1 MRALAGFKSGNF
13 SIMTKTPAPSSSA
26 PRLCP
31 TCGTRVGAAATK
43 CLVCGADLSASSARG
58 GLGRLTGRAPTL
70 TLRRSTLLL
79 AVLVVVL
86 ALVGGGLIFA
96 ATNNIGPFDRST
108 PTPTATATPPPT
120 FTSLPTATE
129 TPVPTPTPLPPVPY
143 TVVAGDTCIKI
154 AIKFNVSYQSIIEL
168 NKLDPNCIL
177 SVGTVLQ
184 VPQPTPTPTPL
195 PTTTLAAVVAPTAQR
210 KTYTVQSGDTLQG
223 IANFYQIPI
232 DGLMKANGITDASVI
247 REGQVLIIPLE
258 LAVTP
263 GPTPTPT
270 QPPPYPAP
278 NQLLPQDGAGFTTA
292 DTTVTLQW
300 TSVGELRA
308 DEAYQVVLEDVTCN
322 CAAIYKW
329 TTTETRWI
337 VPVEVRPTET
347 VVHTFRWHV
356 TTVRQRNA
364 DGGQPIYDPAGAA
377 SPDRVFSWFGG
388 PITPAP

>member
-1 MRALAGFKSGNF
+1 MA
-13 SIMTKTPAPSSSA
+13 KTPAPSSSA

-58 GLGRLTGRAPTL
+58 GLGRLPGRAVSFSLSRTTL
-70 TLRRSTLLL
+70 VLVL
-79 AVLVVVL
+79 LVVVL
-86 ALVGGGLIFA
+86 ALVGGGLILA
-96 ATNNIGPFDRST
+96 ATNNLGPFDRST

-120 FTSLPTATE
+120 FTPLPTATE
-129 TPVPTPTPLPPVPY
+129 TPAPTPTPLPPVPY
-143 TVVAGDTCIKI
+143 TVVAGDTCIKV
-154 AIKFNVSYQSIIEL
+154 ALKFNVSYQSIIEL
-168 NKLDPNCIL
+168 NQLDPNCIL

-195 PTTTLAAVVAPTAQR
+195 PTTTLAALIAPTAQR
-210 KTYTVQSGDTLQG
+210 TTYTVHSGDTLQG

-232 DGLMKANGITDASVI
+232 DGLMKANGLLDANSI

-278 NQLLPQDGAGFTTA
+278 NQLLPQDGAGFTPA

-308 DEAYQVVLEDVTCN
+308 NEAYQVVLEDVTCN

-329 TTTETRWI
+329 TTTETRWS

-364 DGGQPIYDPAGAA
+364 DGGQPIYDPAGAS
-377 SPDRVFSWFGG
+377 SPARVFSWFGG
-388 PITPAP
+388 PLTPAP